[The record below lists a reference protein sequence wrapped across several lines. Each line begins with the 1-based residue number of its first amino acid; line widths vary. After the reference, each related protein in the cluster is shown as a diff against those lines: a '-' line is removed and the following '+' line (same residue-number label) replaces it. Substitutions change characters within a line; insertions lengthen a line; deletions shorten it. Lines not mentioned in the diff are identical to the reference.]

1 MWLLVWDQ
9 QDGGKNRQIS
19 TPHDKKYRVS
29 PVGFTSIA
37 LFFLDQTDV
46 LKQTHIVIADNQ
58 VAETLFLLGLVC
70 FSASFWIKSQKLDEL
85 YYFYLKS

>member
-1 MWLLVWDQ
+1 MNCIIFILKVNL
-9 QDGGKNRQIS
+9 KQIR
-19 TPHDKKYRVS
+19 HDKKYRVS

-58 VAETLFLLGLVC
+58 VAETLW
-70 FSASFWIKSQKLDEL
+70 S
-85 YYFYLKS
+85 

>member
-1 MWLLVWDQ
+1 MVLLC
-9 QDGGKNRQIS
+9 
-19 TPHDKKYRVS
+19 THDKKYRVS

-58 VAETLFLLGLVC
+58 VAETL
-70 FSASFWIKSQKLDEL
+70 W
-85 YYFYLKS
+85 Y